1 MTTVAAAK
9 PSRKSLLTFNVKAVL
24 QLQDSYATFWL
35 LCWRISWWLF
45 KFKDLHKYTM
55 KNCPNYLDDK
65 IIAQCLKITLNVAF
79 EFWRFLPIFGW
90 LKVACLVTLFDC
102 KLHVSKTRQNW
113 PFFAFLNETFYVT
126 FKHCHFSFLNAHSFR

>member
-65 IIAQCLKITLNVAF
+65 IIAQYLKITLNVAF
-79 EFWRFLPIFGW
+79 EFWGFLLIFGE
-90 LKVACLVTLFDC
+90 LKVAGNTVWLQASCFKNSPKLTIFCLFKWDFLCEFQTL
-102 KLHVSKTRQNW
+102 S
-113 PFFAFLNETFYVT
+113 FFV
-126 FKHCHFSFLNAHSFR
+126 FKCP